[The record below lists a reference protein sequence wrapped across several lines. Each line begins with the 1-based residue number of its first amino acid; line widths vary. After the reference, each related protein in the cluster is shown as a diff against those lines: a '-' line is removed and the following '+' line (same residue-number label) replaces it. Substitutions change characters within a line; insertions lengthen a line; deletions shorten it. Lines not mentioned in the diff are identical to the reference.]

1 MWAERLYCLLLK
13 AYPAR
18 FRARYEAEMRADY
31 RRLRG
36 TRSGWALWT
45 YLLHDIVTS
54 APARHWDAINQRRN
68 SREAKTRM
76 ERPSPGGSFLEV
88 LGRDIRYAV
97 RALRGTPTFA
107 LAAITSLSVG
117 IGANATIFSVVNGLL
132 LKPLN
137 PLPQSDR
144 LVVIHGR
151 SVTDPHWSQL
161 PVSYPDF
168 VDWQRRSQT
177 IEALAAYSTQ
187 RSNLTDRNGPEQ
199 FLVARVTAGFFPTVG
214 VAPAMGRWP
223 VDEEDRAGLS
233 HVVVLSH
240 AVWQRRFGGNPA
252 AIGSNIVLDGRPHN
266 IVGVMPPAFW
276 FPSEEVDIWMPA
288 GLEGTRD
295 RTQFLQVVGR
305 LRSGRTIEEARRDMD
320 RVADDLERMYPV
332 ANKGLGTSVV
342 PLREELVGKL
352 QAALLILAGA
362 VGLVQL
368 IVCANVANL
377 WLARA
382 NARQRELAVRV
393 ALGASNGRLTRQL
406 LTEALVV
413 SLAGAAGGL
422 ALAMGGLKLLL
433 TLDLTSFPHLN
444 DAVSMDATVF
454 AFTAAVAIG
463 TALLFGLAPALQVRR
478 TEPREWLGDGGRG
491 STGHGRRLL
500 RASLVIGE
508 IAVAVILLAAAGLL
522 IKSYSRLMSVD
533 AGFVSDHVLTMSVN
547 LPDPKYRERWQ
558 RSQFYTDVL
567 ERLQALPGVAA
578 AGATSVL
585 PLSGIARTEFRV
597 PPAGERRFASYR
609 IVTPEYFR
617 AAGMTLMTG
626 RPLSIQD
633 GPEGP
638 KAIVVNETLA
648 REFFGKEGPPV
659 GRHLLFDDTPLE
671 IVGVAADVRHY
682 ALESPAEPELYLSY
696 LQNPVAGMQFA
707 IRTTGA
713 PLALV
718 GAARETIRSVDA
730 DLPVTRVETLDN
742 LVLSRVASRR
752 ADMEL
757 MGLFSAVALF
767 LALVGVYSL
776 IAYGVTQQRR
786 EIGVRV
792 ALGARPG
799 RVAGMIVQQGVRL
812 ALAGILL
819 GIAGAVA
826 MSRLLTSFLF
836 GVSATDAATLAEACA
851 LIGVTAAL
859 ASYLP
864 ARRAAQAQPLEA
876 LRGD

>member
-1 MWAERLYCLLLK
+1 
-13 AYPAR
+13 
-18 FRARYEAEMRADY
+18 MRADY
-31 RRLRG
+31 RKLRA

-54 APARHWDAINQRRN
+54 APARHWDALKARRN
-68 SREAKTRM
+68 RREAKTRM
-76 ERPSPGGSFLEV
+76 ERPSPIGSFLEV

-97 RALRGTPTFA
+97 RALRRTPTFA
-107 LAAITSLSVG
+107 IAAITSLSVG
-117 IGANATIFSVVNGLL
+117 IGANATMFSVVNGLL
-132 LKPLN
+132 LKPLY

-144 LVVIHGR
+144 LVLVHGR
-151 SVTDPHWSQL
+151 SVTDAQWSQL

-168 VDWQRRSQT
+168 VDWRRQSRT
-177 IEALAAYSTQ
+177 IEGLAAYSTQ
-187 RSNLTDRNGPEQ
+187 RSNLIDRNGPEQ
-199 FLVARVTAGFFPTVG
+199 FLVARVTAGFFPTLG
-214 VAPAMGRWP
+214 VAPAIGRWP
-223 VDEEDRAGLS
+223 VDQEDRAGVS

-252 AIGSNIVLDGRPHN
+252 AIGSSIVLDGGRHD

-276 FPSEEVDIWMPA
+276 FPSEEVDLWMPA
-288 GLEGTRD
+288 GLEGTGD

-305 LRSGRTIEEARRDMD
+305 LRGGRTIEQARQDMD

-362 VGLVQL
+362 AGLVLL

-382 NARQRELAVRV
+382 NARKREFALRV
-393 ALGASNGRLTRQL
+393 ALGASNSRLARQL

-422 ALAMGGLKLLL
+422 AMAIGGLKFLV
-433 TLDLTSFPHLN
+433 TLDLTNFPHLN
-444 DAVSMDATVF
+444 DAVSIDATVF
-454 AFTAAVAIG
+454 VFTAAVAIG

-478 TEPREWLGDGGRG
+478 NEPQDWLGDGGRG

-500 RASLVIGE
+500 PASLVIGE
-508 IAVAVILLAAAGLL
+508 IAVAVILLVGAGLL
-522 IKSYSRLMSVD
+522 VKSYGRLMSVD
-533 AGFVSDHVLTMSVN
+533 AGFVADHVLTMSVN
-547 LPDPKYRERWQ
+547 LPDLKYRERWQ
-558 RSQFYTDVL
+558 RSQFYTDAIA
-567 ERLQALPGVAA
+567 RLQGLPGVAA

-585 PLSGIARTEFRV
+585 PLSGVARTEFRV
-597 PPAGERRFASYR
+597 APAGERRFASYR
-609 IVTPEYFR
+609 IVTPAYFR
-617 AAGMTLMTG
+617 AAGMTLITG
-626 RPLSIQD
+626 RPLSIED
-633 GPEGP
+633 GAESP
-638 KAIVVNETLA
+638 KAIVVNKTLA
-648 REFFGKEGPPV
+648 REFFGKDGRPV
-659 GRHLLFDDTPLE
+659 GSHLLFDDTPLE

-682 ALESPAEPELYLSY
+682 ALEKPAEPELYLSY

-713 PLALV
+713 PLALAA
-718 GAARETIRSVDA
+718 AARQAIRSVDA

-757 MGLFSAVALF
+757 MGVFSAVALF

-799 RVAGMIVQQGVRL
+799 SVTRMIVQKGVRL
-812 ALAGILL
+812 ALVGILL
-819 GIAGAVA
+819 GISGAVA
-826 MSRLLTSFLF
+826 VSRLLTSVLF
-836 GVSATDAATLAEACA
+836 EVSATDVATLAGACA
-851 LIGVTAAL
+851 VIGLTAAL

-864 ARRAAQAQPLEA
+864 ARRAAQTQPLDA